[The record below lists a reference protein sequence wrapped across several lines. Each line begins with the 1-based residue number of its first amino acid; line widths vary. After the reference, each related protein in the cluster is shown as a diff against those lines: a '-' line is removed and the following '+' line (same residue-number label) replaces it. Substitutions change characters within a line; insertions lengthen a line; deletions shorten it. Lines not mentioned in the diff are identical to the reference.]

1 MKDAST
7 QGVHEAKVVLGG
19 GIVLRGGFAVP
30 FHRFG
35 IITGDAAAF
44 GVHDAEVVLGARIA
58 LHGGLT
64 VPLNR
69 LGIISSDASA
79 FGVHDAEVVLGEGIA
94 LRGGLAVPFRRL
106 DIIPGDASA
115 LAATLGDGSAFQS
128 SRQLAAWLGL
138 VPRQTSSGGKARL
151 GRITKQGDPYLH
163 RLLVI
168 GATSVLKRTRR
179 GQETRPSPY
188 PWAAALLRRKPYRL
202 ATVAL
207 ANKMARIVWAVLT
220 SGQPYR
226 KAAAV

>member
-1 MKDAST
+1 MDLYLRVRLACHVDGLSQREAAS
-7 QGVHEAKVVLGG
+7 
-19 GIVLRGGFAVP
+19 
-30 FHRFG
+30 RFG
-35 IITGDAAAF
+35 I
-44 GVHDAEVVLGARIA
+44 ARE
-58 LHGGLT
+58 T
-64 VPLNR
+64 VKKM
-69 LGIISSDASA
+69 
-79 FGVHDAEVVLGEGIA
+79 
-94 LRGGLAVPFRRL
+94 LRHSEPPGYRRRQPPRRPKLDPFT
-106 DIIPGDASA
+106 DIIDRILEEDRTVHRKQRHTA
-115 LAATLGDGSAFQS
+115 
-128 SRQLAAWLGL
+128 
-138 VPRQTSSGGKARL
+138 K
-151 GRITKQGDPYLH
+151 RITAHQQGLYLR